1 MRPNCSYE
9 SCISRAGKNGFC
21 LKHRDIGEAVQALIL
36 LSNDGQ
42 KQICRYT
49 GVLGN
54 VRKSVRREKLFQGR
68 KPDLETGVEKSSGKN
83 KVSRKKR

>member
-21 LKHRDIGEAVQALIL
+21 LKHKDIGEAVQALIL
-36 LSNDGQ
+36 LSKDDK
-42 KQICRYT
+42 KQIRRHT

-54 VRKSVRREKLFQGR
+54 VRKKI
-68 KPDLETGVEKSSGKN
+68 
-83 KVSRKKR
+83 

>member
-21 LKHRDIGEAVQALIL
+21 LKHKDIGEAVQALIL
-36 LSNDGQ
+36 LSKDDK

-49 GVLGN
+49 SVLGN
-54 VRKSVRREKLFQGR
+54 VRKKI
-68 KPDLETGVEKSSGKN
+68 
-83 KVSRKKR
+83 